1 MIEMRRVDKIKE
13 RIPLIELRGITKSFP
28 GVVANDDIHLTLYE
42 GEIHALVGEN
52 GAGKTTLMKILYGE
66 YRADKGEILVRG
78 KPVRIT
84 NPSVAVALGIG
95 MVHQHFMLVPGLTVL
110 ENIILGSEPVKNVVL
125 DLSLARRKIED
136 IMNANAMPVDLDAYV
151 EDLPVGLQQRVEIL
165 KLLYR
170 GAETLVLD
178 EPTAVLTPQETSEL
192 FKTLKALKAQ
202 GRGIIFISHK
212 LNEVLEIADR
222 ITVIRRGRVVGEMP
236 LEEASKE
243 KIAEMMVGKPVVLEV
258 ENPRVEV
265 GEECLVLKDVVYEEY
280 GVKKLD
286 GISFSVHAGEIYG
299 VAGVEGNGQEELLKI
314 VSGEIYPSAG
324 EIHITN
330 EVVNRIPPL
339 GRRKLGVGHIPA
351 DRQAQGLFI
360 DMPLYINAIVGWHWR
375 QEFQKRGIL
384 DYKAMRSTG
393 STIIKNFD
401 VRTPSVEVPASALS
415 GGNQQKFVVG
425 REISFDPTLL
435 LAAYPTRGVDVG
447 ATEFIY
453 KQLIDEKIRGKA
465 VLLISADLE
474 EILALSDRIGVL
486 YRGEIIKEFSR
497 EEATPEIIG
506 LYMLGVKEE

>member
-1 MIEMRRVDKIKE
+1 MIEMRKIDTIKE
-13 RIPLIELRGITKSFP
+13 RIPLIELRGITKAFP

-125 DLSLARRKIED
+125 DISLARRKIED

-192 FKTLKALKAQ
+192 FKTLKALKEQ

-236 LEEASKE
+236 IEEASKE

-258 ENPRVEV
+258 DNPRVEV
-265 GEECLVLKDVVYEEY
+265 GEECLVLRDVVFEEN

-299 VAGVEGNGQEELLKI
+299 IAGVEGNGQEELLKI
-314 VSGEIYPSAG
+314 ISGEIYPSAG

-330 EVVNRIPPL
+330 KVVNRIPPL

-360 DMPLYINAIVGWHWR
+360 DMPLYVNAVVGWHWR
-375 QEFQKRGIL
+375 QEFQKNGIL
-384 DYKAMRSTG
+384 DYKAMRSTA
-393 STIIKNFD
+393 STIIRNFD

-486 YRGEIIKEFSR
+486 YRGKIIKEFSR